1 MNQNTFYSRILLP
14 VDGSETA
21 KRARRAAAD
30 LSRMSGQP
38 ITVLSVIVDRDI
50 MPSELMGPGKIST
63 KDIQESR
70 RREAQATVKAAA
82 DALREQGLTVD
93 EEILVGDP
101 AQEIIQRTREVD
113 APVVVIGRR
122 GLTGFREL
130 VMGSV
135 SNKVVHYAE
144 CPVLVIN

>member
-1 MNQNTFYSRILLP
+1 MSQSTFYSRILLP
-14 VDGSETA
+14 VDGSATG
-21 KRARRAAAD
+21 KRAGRAAAD

-38 ITVLSVIVDRDI
+38 ITVLSVVVDRDI
-50 MPSELMGPGKIST
+50 MPSELMGPGKIHT
-63 KDIQESR
+63 RDIQESR
-70 RREAQATVKAAA
+70 QREGKATVKAAA

-113 APVVVIGRR
+113 APLVVIGRR